1 MIRRTMMVA
10 IVGLVALGVGLIGN
24 ALATTPSGFTAETA
38 RGPLVDR
45 PLDVNWHF
53 GPENKVKLQT
63 QGAVEIAAQRV
74 VIQPGGTL
82 GWHSHPGPTLVTIL
96 SGTMSFYHA
105 EHCTMEIEYRPG
117 QSFSNLPDEIH
128 MARNEGSV
136 DLVVYASYFVP
147 AGAPLHSDRPA
158 VSGPRVSPV
167 GVTTRVG
174 RRSAPHSALSA
185 RVPATG
191 VSAADHVT
199 GGLVDG

>member
-1 MIRRTMMVA
+1 MIRRTMLVA

-24 ALATTPSGFTAETA
+24 ALATSSSGVTAETA

-74 VIQPGGTL
+74 VVQPGGTI

-105 EHCTMEIEYRPG
+105 EHCTMEIEYRAG

-128 MARNEGSV
+128 MARNEGTE
-136 DLVVYASYFVP
+136 DLVIFASYFVP
-147 AGAPLHSDRPA
+147 VQTPPVALRIDQPSP
-158 VSGPRVSPV
+158 GPGCPQ
-167 GVTTRVG
+167 
-174 RRSAPHSALSA
+174 
-185 RVPATG
+185 
-191 VSAADHVT
+191 
-199 GGLVDG
+199 